1 MSTDNLTRLRE
12 CLVQLHLPAF
22 SGALRRPGGTGYP
35 GKSVL
40 SPVFSCRYLRSKWR
54 SGTSAKSSACAESR
68 SFPGR
73 KTLTA
78 LGPLALA
85 PKRGIDN

>member
-22 SGALRRPGGTGYP
+22 PGALRRPGGTGYP

-40 SPVFSCRYLRSKWR
+40 SPVSLVV
-54 SGTSAKSSACAESR
+54 
-68 SFPGR
+68 
-73 KTLTA
+73 
-78 LGPLALA
+78 
-85 PKRGIDN
+85 I